1 MSNDT
6 IPARIYVEP
15 DSCGDGAYSVES
27 IAGSDETKYIRA
39 DLVDALVEKIKALPV
54 EHWVQEG
61 PHGEPVLVG
70 YIMQA
75 QGEWDA
81 VNEAIAAIQEKAN
94 E

>member
-1 MSNDT
+1 
-6 IPARIYVEP
+6 
-15 DSCGDGAYSVES
+15 
-27 IAGSDETKYIRA
+27 
-39 DLVDALVEKIKALPV
+39 LPV

-70 YIMQA
+70 YVMQA

-81 VNEAIAAIQEKAN
+81 VNEAVDAIQEG